1 MNEMIKVMLVDD
13 QQLVRSGLA
22 MLVGSQPDM
31 HVVGEASNGR
41 DALDLAE
48 QLTEQEQTP
57 QVVLMDVRMPV
68 MDGIEAT
75 AQLTARYPQVRII
88 MLTTFDIDDYV
99 YVAVQGGASG
109 FLLKDAPPEQLLEA
123 VRTVWRGD
131 AVIAPSAPK
140 RLLEHMI
147 PHLAGGF
154 APQLGTG
161 DRVGVLGPT
170 TGPGAQGQPQGSHQ
184 HPHSA
189 AIASL
194 TAREH
199 EIFLLMAAGLS
210 NGEIVEELVVSGT
223 TVKTHVSHVLAK
235 LGARDR
241 VQAVIMAYEA
251 GLVGPSHTPV

>member
-1 MNEMIKVMLVDD
+1 MNEAIKVMLVDD

-31 HVVGEASNGR
+31 HVVGEASNGHA
-41 DALDLAE
+41 ALDLAKQLAE
-48 QLTEQEQTP
+48 QGQSP

-99 YVAVQGGASG
+99 YAAVQGGASG

-131 AVIAPSAPK
+131 AVIAPSATK

-147 PHLAGGF
+147 PHLAGGLV
-154 APQLGTG
+154 PQLGTD
-161 DRVGVLGPT
+161 DRSGASGPT
-170 TGPGAQGQPQGSHQ
+170 ADPGTQGSHQ

-210 NGEIVEELVVSGT
+210 NGEIVEELVVSGA

-251 GLVGPSHTPV
+251 GLVGSSHTSG